1 MLCWI
6 ETYLW
11 TALFWGFYALQTM
24 CLLCVHYTM
33 PGPDSENWM
42 CQMFLVSLRR
52 VYEAFYFS
60 PCLYIQ
66 LSARWFLRSTSI
78 MCTCTSTPL
87 IRSPFLAAPFIIY
100 WQLLGCSLARSIS
113 VPALVLK
120 EFPVHC
126 FQVGLKNIIPSAQ
139 ILFRLAAF
147 PLSGTRFWLC
157 HHTRSRAATK
167 DSAGT

>member
-1 MLCWI
+1 
-6 ETYLW
+6 
-11 TALFWGFYALQTM
+11 M
-24 CLLCVHYTM
+24 CLLYWCSVEQRHIFELPCSEASMHSKACACFAWNHTM

-42 CQMFLVSLRR
+42 GQMFLVSLRR

-78 MCTCTSTPL
+78 MRTCTSTPL
-87 IRSPFLAAPFIIY
+87 ISPPFPAAPFIIY
-100 WQLLGCSLARSIS
+100 WQLLGCSLACSIS
-113 VPALVLK
+113 IPALVLK

-147 PLSGTRFWLC
+147 PLRHQVLTMPS
-157 HHTRSRAATK
+157 HMEQS
-167 DSAGT
+167 SN